1 MTTCQLK
8 SLATILGLTSLRSN
22 TCARLEQQ
30 KVLSLY
36 QLGTYRTR
44 RQSLLFITFVANKG
58 LKQGRLALHQSEYMT
73 MNYHYA
79 LHYIANL
86 PYEGTH
92 NIYKTGRKGDTGTNE
107 LIDHYRKLPIH
118 LVKNKTL
125 TCGEISDQVA
135 NKISDKGLVVT
146 TGQGS
151 CFATISIASTTNTM
165 DNTNQ
170 NPRKRSLPNAAEKA
184 SSNLSMSAE
193 TSAMEPETKQP
204 KQKSSLRNSSF
215 EN

>member
-1 MTTCQLK
+1 
-8 SLATILGLTSLRSN
+8 
-22 TCARLEQQ
+22 
-30 KVLSLY
+30 
-36 QLGTYRTR
+36 
-44 RQSLLFITFVANKG
+44 
-58 LKQGRLALHQSEYMT
+58 MT

-79 LHYIANL
+79 LHYITNL
-86 PYEGTH
+86 PYDGTH
-92 NIYKTGRKGDTGTNE
+92 DICKTGKKGHPGTNE
-107 LIDHYRKLPIH
+107 LIYHYRQLPLH
-118 LVKNKTL
+118 LLKNNTFR
-125 TCGEISDQVA
+125 CQEIADKVV